1 MKRKLFSTT
10 LCALS
15 LLLLMGAGVEPAS
28 SAATAIKEESTQA
41 AQSQQ
46 VLENG
51 VPTGTEQSQDAQT
64 QMENAQSEQTAE
76 EVVIIDTADIPE
88 MDPKFLI
95 DGQPVQADTNRMWV
109 RSTLYVAL
117 APTVRELD
125 PDAQYS
131 WDSKNKTATVTTD
144 DLTLTAK
151 VGNVYAVANGRYLYI
166 QNKVKME
173 GDQVYIPLRI
183 LTRAFG
189 AEQSYDDSTGIVH
202 VKRGTSAILSGD
214 QFYNK
219 DKLFWLSRVIYAES
233 GNQSLKGKMAVGN
246 VIMNRVNSRKFPN
259 TIVGVLAQKNQ
270 FTTYQGGALAN
281 RKPNSSS
288 VIAAKLVLD
297 GAVVAETR
305 GALYFDS
312 RVDSWSSRNRTFLCK
327 LGGHNFYR

>member
-1 MKRKLFSTT
+1 MKRKLFSSM

-28 SAATAIKEESTQA
+28 FAASVIEEESTQA

-46 VLENG
+46 VLETG
-51 VPTGTEQSQDAQT
+51 IPTGTEQSEDAQT
-64 QMENAQSEQTAE
+64 EQTAE
-76 EVVIIDTADIPE
+76 EVVVVDTADVPK

-117 APTVRELD
+117 APTVRELA
-125 PDAQYS
+125 PEAQYS
-131 WDSKNKTATVTTD
+131 WDGKTKTATVTTG
-144 DLTLTAK
+144 DLTLTAQ
-151 VGNVYAVANGRYLYI
+151 VGQVYVVANGRYLYI
-166 QNKVKME
+166 QSKVKME
-173 GDQVYIPLRI
+173 GDQVYIPLKI
-183 LTRAFG
+183 LTRAFN
-189 AEQSYDDSTGIVH
+189 AEQAYDDTTGIVH
-202 VKRGTSAILSGD
+202 VKRGSGAILSGD

-246 VIMNRVNSRKFPN
+246 VIMNRVKSRKFPN
-259 TIVGVLAQKNQ
+259 TIKGVLAQKNQ
-270 FTTYQGGALAN
+270 FSTYQGGTLAN
-281 RKPNSSS
+281 RKPNQSS

-305 GALYFDS
+305 GAMYFDS
-312 RVDSWSSRNRTFLCK
+312 RVDSWSSRNRTYMCK